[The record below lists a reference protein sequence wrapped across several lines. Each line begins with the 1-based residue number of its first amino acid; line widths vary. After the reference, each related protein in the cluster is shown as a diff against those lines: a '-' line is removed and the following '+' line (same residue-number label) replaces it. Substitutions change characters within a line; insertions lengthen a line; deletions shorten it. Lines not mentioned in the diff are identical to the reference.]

1 MRRAPS
7 ARLMRWTFR
16 LQRSWTHWLL
26 QRTTK
31 ALAKAQRQLEL
42 LLVLVDSQLL
52 RLKELEQKGFSL
64 EHRLAEMEESHRYR
78 VRGVLANP
86 TAALEETPDL
96 DRLLGL

>member
-1 MRRAPS
+1 MRRVPS

-31 ALAKAQRQLEL
+31 ALTKAQRQLEL

-52 RLKELEQKGFSL
+52 RLKELEQRRESSL
-64 EHRLAEMEESHRYR
+64 HRVLEMRESEQYR
-78 VRGVLANP
+78 TLQILPPV
-86 TAALEETPDL
+86 ESSTPQI
-96 DRLLGL
+96 

>member
-1 MRRAPS
+1 MQWA
-7 ARLMRWTFR
+7 FR

-31 ALAKAQRQLEL
+31 ALAKAQRQLQL

-52 RLKELEQKGFSL
+52 RLKELEQKGLAL
-64 EHRLAEMEESHRYR
+64 EHRLSEMEESRRYR

-86 TAALEETPDL
+86 AIPQEETPDL

>member
-1 MRRAPS
+1 
-7 ARLMRWTFR
+7 MRWTFR

-86 TAALEETPDL
+86 TAELEETPDL

>member
-7 ARLMRWTFR
+7 VRRMRWTFR
-16 LQRSWTHWLL
+16 LQRSWTRWLL
-26 QRTTK
+26 QRATK
-31 ALAKAQRQLEL
+31 ALARAQRQLEL

-52 RLKELEQKGFSL
+52 RLKELEQKGSSL

-86 TAALEETPDL
+86 TAELEETPDL